1 MPGHALFSSSDS
13 SSATSTK
20 LEASTKGEVEQ
31 LESLIDSHDA
41 VFLLMDSRES
51 RWLPTMLG
59 AAKNKIVINAA
70 LGFDTYL
77 VMRHGAGPA
86 DESASKDMK
95 GGIAGDVD
103 KARLGCY
110 FCNDVV
116 APSDVSR
123 CRPRMRP
130 SARRKKLR
138 STFA

>member
-1 MPGHALFSSSDS
+1 MLSVPMPGHGLFSSSES

-20 LEASTKGEVEQ
+20 VEASTRREVEQ

-77 VMRHGAGPA
+77 VTRHGAGP
-86 DESASKDMK
+86 SLGSVGK
-95 GGIAGDVD
+95 GGKDGVAGDAE
-103 KARLGCY
+103 KTRLGCY

-116 APSDVSR
+116 APSDVSSR
-123 CRPRMRP
+123 V
-130 SARRKKLR
+130 
-138 STFA
+138 